1 MGSVPGDTEFS
12 SNPPMSSG
20 FGPMDPPM
28 ASDFGPMRQDLGS
41 VPKHRPEFGSLGH
54 IGSGFSP
61 GPGPMGSLRQDLG
74 SVPKPD
80 IPLSRPEMGSILSS
94 GRRLTVPVTYEDS
107 GIGMLKFQ
115 FEISLQDGDHLQ
127 SFLH

>member
-1 MGSVPGDTEFS
+1 MGSVPGDSEFS
-12 SNPPMSSG
+12 SEKFDPPMS
-20 FGPMDPPM
+20 
-28 ASDFGPMRQDLGS
+28 SDFGPMRQDLGS

-54 IGSGFSP
+54 IGSGFSS

-107 GIGMLKFQ
+107 GIGK
-115 FEISLQDGDHLQ
+115 
-127 SFLH
+127 

>member
-1 MGSVPGDTEFS
+1 
-12 SNPPMSSG
+12 
-20 FGPMDPPM
+20 
-28 ASDFGPMRQDLGS
+28 MRQDLGS

-107 GIGMLKFQ
+107 GIESSEFQDISGMRQICHKKEWKNEEKECLV
-115 FEISLQDGDHLQ
+115 
-127 SFLH
+127 